1 MLGVCNASSRLE
13 IWNAPG
19 GDLGIGL
26 SPNGWGNWEVA
37 MTERT
42 VRIGCAS
49 GFWGDTPEA
58 IGQLVTKGD
67 IDYLVFD
74 YLAEITMS
82 LVARA
87 RAKSPEAGY
96 APDFVQALAPFLPE
110 IRRKG
115 IKVVANA
122 GGVNPRGCREA
133 LARAAEAAGVRIS
146 IGAVL
151 GDDLM
156 DQAEKMRAAGITEM
170 FSGAPFP
177 DRLMS
182 TNAYLGARPIAAA
195 LAAGADIVVT
205 GRCVD
210 SAVVL
215 GPLMHEFGWGDDDWD
230 RLSQGS
236 LAGHLIE
243 CGPQGTGG
251 NFTDWR
257 EVPGWDDMGMPIVE
271 VAQDGRFI
279 MTKTP
284 DTGGLVVPASVGEQ
298 MLYEIGDPQRYI
310 LPDVIC
316 DWSQV
321 TLDQVGPDRVLVRG
335 ARGLGRTDSYKVSAT
350 HADGWRAITT
360 LTLAAIEAPAKA
372 ERVAEAILT
381 RCRRIFRGRN
391 LGDFRQVSVEVL
403 GAEAAYGANARA
415 RTREVV
421 LKIGVTH
428 DDRDALNIFAGEIA
442 PMAVSS
448 AQGLTGFFAGRP
460 KVQPVVRLF
469 SFLHPKSDTPVT
481 VEVDGTTVPVQ
492 ISTDAATLPALEP
505 HRGEA
510 GDPGADAVTVPLVTL
525 AWARSGDKGN
535 IANIG
540 VIARKPEYLPYIRA
554 ALTEERVRKYF
565 AHVCEGPVERFELP
579 GIHALNFMLHDSLGG
594 GGVASVRIDPQG
606 KGYGQ
611 ILLDIHIPVPA
622 ELAWRGLSAQQA
634 A

>member
-1 MLGVCNASSRLE
+1 
-13 IWNAPG
+13 
-19 GDLGIGL
+19 
-26 SPNGWGNWEVA
+26 
-37 MTERT
+37 MTGRT

-49 GFWGDTPEA
+49 GFLGDTPEA
-58 IGQLVTKGD
+58 VGQLVTKGD

-82 LVARA
+82 LLARA
-87 RAKSPEAGY
+87 RTKSPEAGY
-96 APDFVQALAPFLPE
+96 APDFVQAVAPLLPE
-110 IRRKG
+110 LKRKG

-133 LARAAEAAGVRIS
+133 LAKAAAAAGIDIS
-146 IGAVL
+146 IGVVL
-151 GDDLM
+151 GDDLLG
-156 DQAEKMRAAGITEM
+156 RADEIRARDVTEM

-177 DRLMS
+177 AKPMS
-182 TNAYLGARPIAAA
+182 MNAYLGARPIAAA
-195 LAAGADIVVT
+195 LDAGAEIVVT
-205 GRCVD
+205 GRCAD
-210 SAVVL
+210 SAVAL
-215 GPLMHEFGWGDDDWD
+215 GPLMHEFGWKDDDWD
-230 RLSQGS
+230 KLSQGS

-271 VAQDGRFI
+271 VSEDGSFI

-298 MLYEIGDPQRYI
+298 MLYEIGDPQRYV

-321 TLDQVGPDRVLVRG
+321 TLEQVGPDRVTVKG

-360 LTLAAIEAPAKA
+360 LTLAAIDAPAKA

-381 RCRRIFRGRN
+381 RCRRIFRDRN

-469 SFLHPKSDTPVT
+469 SFLQDKADTPIA
-481 VEVDGTTVPVQ
+481 VEVDGKDVPVT
-492 ISTDAATLPALEP
+492 IAAEAVRLDASSAAAVEG
-505 HRGEA
+505 REA
-510 GDPGADAVTVPLVTL
+510 GPRAVMVRLVEL
-525 AWARSGDKGN
+525 AWGRSGDKGN

-540 VIARKPEYLPYIRA
+540 VIARKPGYLPYIRS
-554 ALTEERVRKYF
+554 ALTEETVKDYF
-565 AHVCEGPVERFELP
+565 AHLCNGPVERFELP
-579 GIHALNFMLHDSLGG
+579 GIHALNFLLHDSLGG
-594 GGVASVRIDPQG
+594 GGIASVRIDPQG
-606 KGYGQ
+606 KGFAQ
-611 ILLDIHIPVPA
+611 MLLDIQIPVPA
-622 ELAWRGLSAQQA
+622 DLAARDGLNASNPS
-634 A
+634 

>member
-1 MLGVCNASSRLE
+1 
-13 IWNAPG
+13 
-19 GDLGIGL
+19 
-26 SPNGWGNWEVA
+26 
-37 MTERT
+37 MTGRT

-58 IGQLVTKGD
+58 VGQLVTKGD

-82 LVARA
+82 LLARA

-110 IRRKG
+110 LKRKG

-133 LARAAEAAGVRIS
+133 LARVAEAAGIDIS
-146 IGAVL
+146 IGVVL
-151 GDDLM
+151 GDDLLG
-156 DQAEKMRAAGITEM
+156 RADEIRARGATEM

-177 DRLMS
+177 AKPMS
-182 TNAYLGARPIAAA
+182 MNAYLGARPIAAA
-195 LAAGADIVVT
+195 LDAGADIVVT
-205 GRCVD
+205 GRCAD
-210 SAVVL
+210 SAVAL
-215 GPLMHEFGWGDDDWD
+215 GPLMHEFGWGDEDWD

-271 VAQDGRFI
+271 VSEDGSFI

-298 MLYEIGDPQRYI
+298 MLYEIGDPQRYV

-321 TLDQVGPDRVLVRG
+321 TLEQVGPDRVMVKG

-360 LTLAAIEAPAKA
+360 LTLAAIDAPAKA

-415 RTREVV
+415 QTREVV

-469 SFLHPKSDTPVT
+469 SFLQDKADTPVA
-481 VEVDGTTVPVQ
+481 VEVDGKDVPVT
-492 ISTDAATLPALEP
+492 IAAEAVRLDASSAAAVEG
-505 HRGEA
+505 REA
-510 GDPGADAVTVPLVTL
+510 GPGAVTVRLVEL
-525 AWARSGDKGN
+525 AWGRSGDKGD

-540 VIARKPEYLPYIRA
+540 ILARKPEYLPYIRS
-554 ALTEERVRKYF
+554 ALTEETVKDYF
-565 AHVCEGPVERFELP
+565 AHLCNGPVERFDLP
-579 GIHALNFMLHDSLGG
+579 GIHALNFLLHDSLGG
-594 GGVASVRIDPQG
+594 GGIASVRIDPQG
-606 KGYGQ
+606 KGFAQ
-611 ILLDIHIPVPA
+611 MLLDIEIPVPA
-622 ELAWRGLSAQQA
+622 DMAARDGLNASNPS
-634 A
+634 

>member
-1 MLGVCNASSRLE
+1 
-13 IWNAPG
+13 
-19 GDLGIGL
+19 
-26 SPNGWGNWEVA
+26 
-37 MTERT
+37 MTRKT

-58 IGQLVTKGD
+58 IGQLVKKGD
-67 IDYLVFD
+67 VDYLVFD

-82 LVARA
+82 LLARA

-133 LARAAEAAGVRIS
+133 LARAAEAAGVKIS

-151 GDDLM
+151 GDDLTG
-156 DQAEKMRAAGITEM
+156 QAERMRAAGITEM

-177 DRLMS
+177 DKLMS
-182 TNAYLGARPIAAA
+182 MNAYLGARPIAAA

-205 GRCVD
+205 GRCAD
-210 SAVVL
+210 SAVAL
-215 GPLMHEFGWGDDDWD
+215 GPLMHEFGWGDEDWD

-251 NFTDWR
+251 NFTDWQ

-271 VAQDGRFI
+271 VAQDGSFI
-279 MTKTP
+279 MTKTA

-298 MLYEIGDPQRYI
+298 MLYEIGDPQRYV

-321 TLDQVGPDRVLVRG
+321 TLDQAGPDRVLVKG

-360 LTLAAIEAPAKA
+360 LTLAAIDAPAKA
-372 ERVAEAILT
+372 RRVGEAILA
-381 RCRRIFRGRN
+381 RCRRIFRERN

-415 RTREVV
+415 TTREVV

-428 DDRDALNIFAGEIA
+428 DDREALNIFAGEVA

-481 VEVDGTTVPVQ
+481 VEVDGEAVPVEVPARAV
-492 ISTDAATLPALEP
+492 SLPASGP
-505 HRGEA
+505 HRGQT
-510 GDPGADAVTVPLVTL
+510 GDPGADAVTVPLVAL

-540 VIARKPEYLPYIRA
+540 VIARRPEYLPYLRA
-554 ALTEERVRKYF
+554 TLTEERVKDYF
-565 AHVCEGPVERFELP
+565 AHVCEGVVERFELP
-579 GIHALNFMLHDSLGG
+579 GTNALNFMLHDALGG
-594 GGVASVRIDPQG
+594 GGIASVRIDPQA
-606 KGYGQ
+606 KGYAQ
-611 ILLDIHIPVPA
+611 ILLDIDIPVPKHIA
-622 ELAWRGLSAQQA
+622 GEVAKA
-634 A
+634 AA

>member
-1 MLGVCNASSRLE
+1 
-13 IWNAPG
+13 
-19 GDLGIGL
+19 
-26 SPNGWGNWEVA
+26 
-37 MTERT
+37 MTGRT

-58 IGQLVTKGD
+58 VGQLVTKGD

-82 LVARA
+82 LLARA
-87 RAKSPEAGY
+87 RTKSPEAGY
-96 APDFVQALAPFLPE
+96 APDFVQAVAPLLPE
-110 IRRKG
+110 LKRKG

-133 LARAAEAAGVRIS
+133 LAKAAAAAGIDIS
-146 IGAVL
+146 IGVVL
-151 GDDLM
+151 GDDLLG
-156 DQAEKMRAAGITEM
+156 RADEIRARGATEM

-177 DRLMS
+177 AKPMS
-182 TNAYLGARPIAAA
+182 MNAYLGARPIAAA
-195 LAAGADIVVT
+195 LDAGAEIVVT
-205 GRCVD
+205 GRCAD
-210 SAVVL
+210 SAVAL
-215 GPLMHEFGWGDDDWD
+215 GPLMHEFGWKDDDWD
-230 RLSQGS
+230 KLSQGS

-271 VAQDGRFI
+271 VSEDGSFV
-279 MTKTP
+279 MTKTLG
-284 DTGGLVVPASVGEQ
+284 TGGLVVPASVGEQ
-298 MLYEIGDPQRYI
+298 MLYEIGDPQRYV

-321 TLDQVGPDRVLVRG
+321 TLEQVGPDRVTVKG
-335 ARGLGRTDSYKVSAT
+335 ARGLGRTDSYKVSAI

-360 LTLAAIEAPAKA
+360 LTLAAIDAPAKA

-469 SFLHPKSDTPVT
+469 SFLQDKADTPIA
-481 VEVDGTTVPVQ
+481 VEVDGKDVPVT
-492 ISTDAATLPALEP
+492 IAAEAVRLDASSAAAVEG
-505 HRGEA
+505 REA
-510 GDPGADAVTVPLVTL
+510 GPRAVMVRLVEL
-525 AWARSGDKGN
+525 AWGRSGDKGN

-540 VIARKPEYLPYIRA
+540 VIARKPGYLPYIRS
-554 ALTEERVRKYF
+554 ALTEETVKDYF
-565 AHVCEGPVERFELP
+565 AHLCNGPVERFELP
-579 GIHALNFMLHDSLGG
+579 GIHALNFLLHESLGG
-594 GGVASVRIDPQG
+594 GGIASVRIDPQG
-606 KGYGQ
+606 KGFAQ
-611 ILLDIHIPVPA
+611 MLLDIQIPVPA
-622 ELAWRGLSAQQA
+622 DLAARDGLNASNPS
-634 A
+634 

>member
-1 MLGVCNASSRLE
+1 
-13 IWNAPG
+13 
-19 GDLGIGL
+19 
-26 SPNGWGNWEVA
+26 
-37 MTERT
+37 MTGRT

-58 IGQLVTKGD
+58 VGQLVTKGD

-82 LVARA
+82 LLARA
-87 RAKSPEAGY
+87 RTKSPEAGY
-96 APDFVQALAPFLPE
+96 APDFVQAVAPLLPE
-110 IRRKG
+110 LKRKG

-133 LARAAEAAGVRIS
+133 LAKAAAAAGIDIS
-146 IGAVL
+146 IGVVL
-151 GDDLM
+151 GDDLLG
-156 DQAEKMRAAGITEM
+156 RADEIRARDVTEM

-177 DRLMS
+177 AKPMS
-182 TNAYLGARPIAAA
+182 MNAYLGARPIAAA
-195 LAAGADIVVT
+195 LDAGAEIVVT
-205 GRCVD
+205 GRCAD
-210 SAVVL
+210 SAVAL
-215 GPLMHEFGWGDDDWD
+215 GPLMHEFGWKDDDWD
-230 RLSQGS
+230 KLSQGS

-271 VAQDGRFI
+271 VSEDGSFI

-298 MLYEIGDPQRYI
+298 MLYEIGDPQRYV

-321 TLDQVGPDRVLVRG
+321 TLEQVGPDRVTVKG

-360 LTLAAIEAPAKA
+360 LTLAAIDAPAKA

-381 RCRRIFRGRN
+381 RCRRIFRDRN

-469 SFLHPKSDTPVT
+469 SFLQDKADTPIA
-481 VEVDGTTVPVQ
+481 VEVDGKDVPVT
-492 ISTDAATLPALEP
+492 IAAEAVRLDASSAAAVEG
-505 HRGEA
+505 REA
-510 GDPGADAVTVPLVTL
+510 GPRAVMVRLVEL
-525 AWARSGDKGN
+525 AWGRSGDKGN

-540 VIARKPEYLPYIRA
+540 VIARKPGYLPYIRS
-554 ALTEERVRKYF
+554 ALTEETVKDYF
-565 AHVCEGPVERFELP
+565 AHLCNGPVERFELP
-579 GIHALNFMLHDSLGG
+579 GIHALNFLLHDSLGG
-594 GGVASVRIDPQG
+594 GGIASVRIDPQG
-606 KGYGQ
+606 KGFAQ
-611 ILLDIHIPVPA
+611 MLLDIQIPVPA
-622 ELAWRGLSAQQA
+622 DLAARDGLNASNPS
-634 A
+634 

>member
-1 MLGVCNASSRLE
+1 
-13 IWNAPG
+13 
-19 GDLGIGL
+19 
-26 SPNGWGNWEVA
+26 

-82 LVARA
+82 LLARAKARA
-87 RAKSPEAGY
+87 REAGY

-110 IRRKG
+110 LKRKG

-122 GGVNPRGCREA
+122 GGVNPRGCRDA
-133 LARAAEAAGVRIS
+133 LAKAAAAAGVEVS

-151 GDDLM
+151 GDDLL
-156 DQAEKMRAAGITEM
+156 DRSDELRGRGVTEM

-182 TNAYLGARPIAAA
+182 MNAYLGARPIAAA
-195 LAAGADIVVT
+195 LGAGADIVVT
-205 GRCVD
+205 GRCAD
-210 SAVVL
+210 SAVAL
-215 GPLMHEFGWGDDDWD
+215 GPLMHEFGWSDVDWD

-271 VAQDGRFI
+271 VSQDGAFV
-279 MTKTP
+279 MTKTSG
-284 DTGGLVVPASVGEQ
+284 TGGLVVPASVGEQ

-321 TLDQVGPDRVLVRG
+321 TLEQAGPDRVLVKG

-360 LTLAAIEAPAKA
+360 LTLAAIDAPAKA
-372 ERVAEAILT
+372 ERVAEAVLT
-381 RCRRIFRGRN
+381 RCRRLFRDRN

-428 DDRDALNIFAGEIA
+428 DEREALNIFAGEIA

-481 VEVDGTTVPVQ
+481 VEVDGKAVPVQ
-492 ISTDAATLPALEP
+492 VAADAVTLPEPKP

-510 GDPGADAVTVPLVTL
+510 GDPGADAVTVPLVAL
-525 AWARSGDKGN
+525 AWARSGDKGD

-554 ALTEERVRKYF
+554 ALTEERVKDYF
-565 AHVCEGPVERFELP
+565 AHVCKGQVERFELP
-579 GIHALNFMLHDSLGG
+579 GSHALNFMLHESLGG
-594 GGVASVRIDPQG
+594 GGIASVRIDPQA

-611 ILLDIHIPVPA
+611 ILLDIGIPVPA
-622 ELAWRGLSAQQA
+622 GLASRDGLAAQQA